1 MIAKKELSKGAKLQF
16 EQFDKCSTNFFF
28 HKFFMSVSFCN
39 PCPPFLSTLVLFRDF
54 IHFFLLLYRV
64 HVTSFSVFQVQRIV
78 EACVAK

>member
-1 MIAKKELSKGAKLQF
+1 MIAKKELSEGAKLQF
-16 EQFDKCSTNFFF
+16 EQFDKCSTNFSYQFPFAIRVLLSYQPLFF
-28 HKFFMSVSFCN
+28 
-39 PCPPFLSTLVLFRDF
+39 FRDF